1 MQQKTGPRD
10 VFLQF
15 LSVMSLY
22 VAAGS
27 FITLIFQYINYW
39 IPDPLEAGYG
49 YISSI
54 FNSIRLAI
62 SILIVIFPVYA
73 WTLWFIDKGYKEVPE
88 RMAMKSR
95 KWLVYLTIFLAALLI
110 IGDFVALVYLLLRGE
125 FTARFLLKVL
135 TIILVAGA
143 VFIYYLKEIKRQAGE
158 VKTPLVKAVSYAA
171 IAIVAASIVGGFF
184 IVGSP
189 AEERAYRFDDE
200 RAQNLGIIQSA
211 IVNYWQAKQK
221 LPEKLSQIPDGIN
234 VVSLPR
240 EPGTGTNT
248 NIA

>member
-1 MQQKTGPRD
+1 MWGKPEQINKAVSVSRPKIRPRCKPKREQKRLRTQTKKEKNSKRNWESNSVKLSAFMNPAGRIRFTAATLWVWVREAGEVSHLRKFRLAEKTGPRD

-15 LSVMSLY
+15 LSVMPLY

-54 FNSIRLAI
+54 FNSIRWAI

-135 TIILVAGA
+135 TIILVA
-143 VFIYYLKEIKRQAGE
+143 
-158 VKTPLVKAVSYAA
+158 
-171 IAIVAASIVGGFF
+171 
-184 IVGSP
+184 
-189 AEERAYRFDDE
+189 
-200 RAQNLGIIQSA
+200 
-211 IVNYWQAKQK
+211 
-221 LPEKLSQIPDGIN
+221 
-234 VVSLPR
+234 
-240 EPGTGTNT
+240 
-248 NIA
+248 